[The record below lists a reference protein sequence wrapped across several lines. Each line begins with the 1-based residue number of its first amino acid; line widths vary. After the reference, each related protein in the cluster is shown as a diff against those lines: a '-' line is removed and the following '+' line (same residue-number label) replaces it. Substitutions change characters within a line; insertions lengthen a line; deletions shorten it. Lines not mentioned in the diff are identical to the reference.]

1 MTFKTRP
8 RQEPS
13 PSLRYLVN
21 AVDPLGR
28 AIASCVFTA
37 AQEIAPRAVSY
48 AEKLLADPCVAM
60 NLLEEAAATVSE
72 AVRVKQDADLPPIR
86 DLRAY
91 LYRAFLRKV
100 AAKRQVEIRL
110 DEAFE
115 THFRLNEGMS
125 FEEKLAARLLLKQIL
140 CTCDR
145 KTMRIIWERIEG
157 RSWDEIAYDMMM
169 SNHAAR
175 LHYSRALRE
184 IREALETSP
193 RAYMDKLRQAER
205 ERQRKAHLITLFKT
219 LFALLLSRA
228 LGAKQIFGVRFRI
241 TYREREAMLADV
253 DNMFS

>member
-13 PSLRYLVN
+13 PSLRHLVN

-28 AIASCVFTA
+28 VMASCVFTA
-37 AQEIAPRAVSY
+37 AQEIAPRAVSH

-72 AVRVKQDADLPPIR
+72 AVRAKQDALLPPIR
-86 DLRAY
+86 ALRAY

-100 AAKRQVEIRL
+100 AAKRQAEIRL

-115 THFRLNEGMS
+115 THFRLNKGMS

-145 KTMRIIWERIEG
+145 KTMWIIWERIEG
-157 RSWDEIAYDMMM
+157 RSWDEIAYDMAM
-169 SNHAAR
+169 SNRAAR

-184 IREALETSP
+184 IREALETNP
-193 RAYMDKLRQAER
+193 GVYMEKLRQEELR
-205 ERQRKAHLITLFKT
+205 RRQEASLINRIETHCAWLLF
-219 LFALLLSRA
+219 
-228 LGAKQIFGVRFRI
+228 
-241 TYREREAMLADV
+241 
-253 DNMFS
+253 